1 MTFTLFLLSKCVF
14 TFMLVFLFFSIG
26 KSLASFWV
34 PAFLTEQ
41 GAQKGGERKLAQGR
55 ARPHLW

>member
-14 TFMLVFLFFSIG
+14 FSIG
-26 KSLASFWV
+26 KSLASFWA

-41 GAQKGGERKLAQGR
+41 GAQKGGERKLAQGG